1 MKLGLLALAA
11 LLVSSAAAAQS
22 IEAEGIAAL
31 DAGGMEQARQ
41 EAVQDALQQAAMSA
55 AAQVE
60 ASSDVDSSGK
70 LQENVRVT
78 PAASISSHTVL
89 QEWSA
94 DGLLHVRIR
103 AEVQPRE
110 ENIQST
116 KAIQKATAQTPNFKK
131 KIAVT
136 RFLVVNSL
144 QVEDIANIWDGYPL
158 ELLRRLELL
167 GNVLPVNNISSLLSA
182 GNEPIID
189 SPANREMIRRIA
201 EQTGSQF
208 VISGVILD
216 AGFGGGTIRPYWGWQ
231 GKESGS
237 RSEIALPWPNVAVG
251 LKPGPSERRL
261 EVEIFLHDGLSGA
274 LIARH
279 RASAEADGRVTVGR
293 DKPFA
298 SAAFFATPFGHTTER
313 LIDAQV
319 EAISND
325 LSCLPFMASIV
336 RIQGRKVFL
345 DAGGTSGLAPGDRL
359 TVYHKN
365 TNAPISSLSGTTA
378 LGIPETSATTVT
390 LREVQPL
397 FALGELA
404 ADPAKVNVQIGDVAR
419 FEPARTGK

>member
-1 MKLGLLALAA
+1 LRLGLLAFAA
-11 LLVSSAAAAQS
+11 LLISSAAAAQS

-41 EAVQDALQQAAMSA
+41 EAIQDALQQAAMSA

-60 ASSDVDSSGK
+60 ASSDMDSSGK
-70 LQENVRVT
+70 LQESVRVT

-103 AEVQPRE
+103 AEVQPQE
-110 ENIQST
+110 GAPT
-116 KAIQKATAQTPNFKK
+116 GAGQKAAVRTPNFKK

-136 RFLVVNSL
+136 RFHVVNSL
-144 QVEDIANIWDGYPL
+144 QVEDISNIWDGYPL

-182 GNEPIID
+182 GSEPIID

-231 GKESGS
+231 GKESGI
-237 RSEIALPWPNVAVG
+237 RSEIALPWPNLAVG

-274 LIARH
+274 LISRH

-298 SAAFFATPFGHTTER
+298 SAAFFATPFGHVAER
-313 LIDAQV
+313 LIDTQV

-325 LSCLPFMASIV
+325 LACLPFMASIV

-345 DAGGTSGLAPGDRL
+345 DAGGTSGLAPGARL
-359 TVYHKN
+359 TVYRKN
-365 TNAPISSLSGTTA
+365 TNAPISSLSGATT

-419 FEPARTGK
+419 FEAARAGK